1 MMDEKINSN
10 YHQALEH
17 WLDALADQGV
27 FTTDTNLNIISW
39 NHWLEIHSGL
49 LASETIG
56 RNLFEVYPT
65 LTTKGIERF
74 YRQALNGQ
82 VVMLSQRLHHYLLPM
97 NTSAVQY
104 QSSQDQLSYMQ
115 QSARI
120 CPLISESKIMGTIT
134 VIHDVTERVIRETQ
148 LQNQI
153 QELERTDAVLRSTQA
168 KLQHLLASSPAILY
182 TCQENN
188 SEQIT
193 LNINFISDNVLDQ
206 LGYHPNEFIHQPR
219 FYFEHIHPD
228 DTELVL
234 PKIFNLGNTGHEIVE
249 HRFLHA
255 DCRYRWIRNEMKV
268 LSSPEHKI
276 EQVVGAIYDITDR
289 KEAEAQ
295 IEEQAALI
303 GIAKDAIMVKDLEDK
318 ILFWNPGA
326 EKLYGWKASEII
338 GKYANKTLFSQIY
351 ENSFKLAK
359 KSTIENGE
367 WQGELHKITKN
378 GREIIVSSSWT
389 LVRDS
394 KNYPKSIL
402 TVDTDITEKKLL
414 EAQFLRVQRMESI
427 GTLASGIA
435 HDLNNILSPILA
447 AVHLLKMDLPDE
459 KRSQILTMLENN
471 TVRGADLVKQVLSFA
486 KGLEGD
492 RTIIQLRHI
501 VEEVR
506 LIAEE
511 TFPKTIHVVT
521 NVPRELWLIYGDPTQ
536 LHQILMNLSVN
547 ARDAMP
553 NGGTLKI
560 SGENVWI
567 DENYARLNLDAHVGA
582 YVCITVKDT
591 GVGIHPEHLNKIFEP
606 FFTTKEISHGTG
618 LGLSTVMGIVKS
630 HGGFIQVA
638 SQVGE
643 GTQFKVYL
651 PAAPENHA
659 ETIPEIDFPQG
670 QGELILLVDDE
681 LVILEI
687 SQTILESNNYRV
699 LTAKNGIEALARYTQ
714 YGEQISLVLL
724 NMMMPGMDGKTTCK
738 YLRSLNPNLKVV
750 LVSGWPA
757 NFDDD
762 WLAQEKLAGFLS
774 KPYTSQELLKILDKV
789 LHSPN

>member
-1 MMDEKINSN
+1 MMNMNFNTN

-27 FTTDTNLNIISW
+27 FTTDPNLKIISW

-49 LASETIG
+49 SASETIG
-56 RNLFEVYPT
+56 RNLFEVYPP
-65 LTTKGIERF
+65 LAKKGIERF

-82 VVMLSQRLHHYLLPM
+82 VVMLSQRLHRYLLPM
-97 NTSAVQY
+97 STSAVQH
-104 QSSQDQLSYMQ
+104 QLPYMQ

-120 CPLISESKIMGTIT
+120 GPLISESKIVGTIT

-148 LQNQI
+148 LQDQI
-153 QELERTDAVLRSTQA
+153 EELERTDAVLRSTQA
-168 KLQHLLASSPAILY
+168 KLEHLLSSSPAILY
-182 TCQENN
+182 TCQEDH
-188 SEQIT
+188 SDRIT
-193 LNINFISDNVLDQ
+193 LNMTFISDNVLEK
-206 LGYHPNEFIHQPR
+206 LGYHPNQFTHHPN

-234 PKIFNLGNTGHEIVE
+234 TKILNLLPSKHETVE

-255 DCRYRWIRNEMKV
+255 DCSYRWLRNEMKV
-268 LSSPEHKI
+268 IESIDNKI
-276 EQVVGAIYDITDR
+276 AQVVGAIYDITDR

-303 GIAKDAIMVKDLEDK
+303 RIAKDAILVKDLEDR

-326 EKLYGWKASEII
+326 EHLYGWNASEII
-338 GKYANKTLFSQIY
+338 GEDAKHKLFSQIHKNAF
-351 ENSFKLAK
+351 EVAK
-359 KSTIENGE
+359 KNTFDRGE
-367 WQGELHKITKN
+367 WQGELHQITKD
-378 GREIIVSSSWT
+378 GQEIIVSSSWT

-402 TVDTDITEKKLL
+402 TVNTDITEKKLL

-447 AVHLLKMDLPDE
+447 AVHLLKMDLPEE
-459 KRSQILTMLENN
+459 KRDQILTMLENN
-471 TVRGADLVKQVLSFA
+471 TIRGADLVKQVLSFA
-486 KGLEGD
+486 KGLQGE
-492 RTIIQLRHI
+492 RTIVQIRHI
-501 VEEVR
+501 VEEIR
-506 LIAEE
+506 LIADE
-511 TFPKTIHVVT
+511 TFPKTITITT
-521 NVPRELWLIYGDPTQ
+521 NAPRELWLIYGDPTQ

-553 NGGTLKI
+553 NGGSLKI

-567 DENYARLNLDAHVGA
+567 DENYARLNLDADVGA
-582 YVCITVKDT
+582 YICITVKDT
-591 GVGIHPEHLNKIFEP
+591 GTGINPDYLNKIFEP
-606 FFTTKEISHGTG
+606 FFTTKEISQGTG
-618 LGLSTVMGIVKS
+618 LGLSTVMGIIKS

-638 SQVGE
+638 SEVGE
-643 GTQFKVYL
+643 GTQFKIYL

-714 YGEQISLVLL
+714 YGEQINLVLL
-724 NMMMPGMDGKTTCK
+724 NMMMPGMDGKTTLK
-738 YLRSLNPNLKVV
+738 YLRSISPDLKVIG
-750 LVSGWPA
+750 VSGWPSH
-757 NFDDD
+757 FEDDV
-762 WLAQEKLAGFLS
+762 AVKQELVGFLS
-774 KPYTSQELLKILDKV
+774 KPYTSQELLKILAKA
-789 LHSPN
+789 LH

>member
-1 MMDEKINSN
+1 MMNEKFNTN

-27 FTTDTNLNIISW
+27 FTTDPNLNIISW

-49 LASETIG
+49 SASETIG
-56 RNLFEVYPT
+56 HNLFEVYPT
-65 LTTKGIERF
+65 LVKKGIERF

-82 VVMLSQRLHHYLLPM
+82 VVMLSQRLHRYLLPM
-97 NTSAVQY
+97 STSAVQH
-104 QSSQDQLSYMQ
+104 QLSYMQ

-120 CPLISESKIMGTIT
+120 GPLISESKIVGTIT

-148 LQNQI
+148 LQDQI
-153 QELERTDAVLRSTQA
+153 EELERTDAVLRSTQA

-188 SEQIT
+188 TDQIT
-193 LNINFISDNVLDQ
+193 LHMTFISDNVLEQ
-206 LGYHPNEFIHQPR
+206 LGYQPNQFINQPN

-234 PKIFNLGNTGHEIVE
+234 PKILHLGKTGHQIIE

-255 DCRYRWIRNEMKV
+255 DCSYRWLRNEMKV
-268 LSSPEHKI
+268 IDSLDGNI
-276 EQVVGAIYDITDR
+276 EQVVGAMYDITDR

-303 GIAKDAIMVKDLEDK
+303 GIAKDAIMVKDLEDR
-318 ILFWNPGA
+318 ILFWNPSA

-338 GKYANKTLFSQIY
+338 GEYANKKLSSQIY
-351 ENSFKLAK
+351 DNYYKLAK
-359 KSTIENGE
+359 KNTIENGE
-367 WQGELHKITKN
+367 WQGELHKINKN
-378 GREIIVSSSWT
+378 GMEIIVSSSWT

-459 KRSQILTMLENN
+459 KRDQILTMLENN
-471 TVRGADLVKQVLSFA
+471 TIRGADLVKQVLSFA
-486 KGLEGD
+486 KGLEGE
-492 RTIIQLRHI
+492 RTIIQVRHI

-506 LIAEE
+506 LIADE
-511 TFPKTIHVVT
+511 TFPKTITVVT

-536 LHQILMNLSVN
+536 LHQILMNLCVN

-560 SGENVWI
+560 YGENVWI
-567 DENYARLNLDAHVGA
+567 DENYAKLNLDSLVGA
-582 YVCITVKDT
+582 YICITVKDT
-591 GVGIHPEHLNKIFEP
+591 GTGIHPDHLNKIFEP
-606 FFTTKEISHGTG
+606 FFTTKEISRGTG

-638 SQVGE
+638 SQLGE
-643 GTQFKVYL
+643 GTQFKIYL

-687 SQTILESNNYRV
+687 SQTILETNNYRV
-699 LTAKNGIEALARYTQ
+699 ITAKNGIEALARYTQ
-714 YGEQISLVLL
+714 YGEQINLVLL
-724 NMMMPGMDGKTTCK
+724 NMMMPGMDGKTTLK
-738 YLRSLNPNLKVV
+738 YLRSISPHLKVIG
-750 LVSGWPA
+750 VSGWPSH
-757 NFDDD
+757 FEDDM
-762 WLAQEKLAGFLS
+762 AVKQELVGFLS
-774 KPYTSQELLKILDKV
+774 KPYTSQELLKILDKA
-789 LHSPN
+789 LHSPSDISS

>member
-1 MMDEKINSN
+1 MMNTNFNTN

-27 FTTDTNLNIISW
+27 FTTDPNLKIISW

-49 LASETIG
+49 SASETIG

-65 LTTKGIERF
+65 LAKKGIERF

-82 VVMLSQRLHHYLLPM
+82 VVMLSQRLHRYLLPM
-97 NTSAVQY
+97 STSAVQH
-104 QSSQDQLSYMQ
+104 QLPYMQ

-120 CPLISESKIMGTIT
+120 GPLISESNIVGTIT

-148 LQNQI
+148 LQDQI
-153 QELERTDAVLRSTQA
+153 EELERTDAVLRSTQA
-168 KLQHLLASSPAILY
+168 KLEHLLASSPAILY
-182 TCQENN
+182 TCQEDN
-188 SEQIT
+188 SDRII
-193 LNINFISDNVLDQ
+193 LNMTFISENVWEK
-206 LGYHPNEFIHQPR
+206 LGYQPNQFINHPN
-219 FYFEHIHPD
+219 FYFDHIHPD

-234 PKIFNLGNTGHEIVE
+234 PKILNLSLSKHEIIE

-255 DCRYRWIRNEMKV
+255 DCSYRWLRNEMKV
-268 LSSPEHKI
+268 IETIDNKI
-276 EQVVGAIYDITDR
+276 AQVVGAIYDITDR

-303 GIAKDAIMVKDLEDK
+303 RIAKDAILVKDLEDR

-326 EKLYGWKASEII
+326 ENLYGWNASEII
-338 GKYANKTLFSQIY
+338 GEDAKHKLFSQMHKNAF
-351 ENSFKLAK
+351 EVAK
-359 KSTIENGE
+359 KNTFERGE
-367 WQGELHKITKN
+367 WQGELHQITKD
-378 GREIIVSSSWT
+378 GQEIIVSSSWT

-402 TVDTDITEKKLL
+402 TVNTDITEKKLL

-459 KRSQILTMLENN
+459 KRDQILTMLENN
-471 TVRGADLVKQVLSFA
+471 TIRGADLVKQVLSFA
-486 KGLEGD
+486 KGLQGE
-492 RTIIQLRHI
+492 RTIVQVRHI
-501 VEEVR
+501 VEEIR
-506 LIAEE
+506 LIADE
-511 TFPKTIHVVT
+511 TFPKTITITT
-521 NVPRELWLIYGDPTQ
+521 NAPRELWLIYGDPTQ

-553 NGGTLKI
+553 NGGSLKI

-567 DENYARLNLDAHVGA
+567 DENYARLNLDADVGA
-582 YVCITVKDT
+582 YICITVKDT
-591 GVGIHPEHLNKIFEP
+591 GTGINSDHLNKIFEP
-606 FFTTKEISHGTG
+606 FFTTKEISQGTG

-638 SQVGE
+638 SEVGE
-643 GTQFKVYL
+643 GTQFKIYL

-714 YGEQISLVLL
+714 YGEEINLVLL
-724 NMMMPGMDGKTTCK
+724 NMMMPGMDGKTTLK
-738 YLRSLNPNLKVV
+738 YLRSISPYLKVIG
-750 LVSGWPA
+750 VSGWPSH
-757 NFDDD
+757 FEDDM
-762 WLAQEKLAGFLS
+762 AVKQELVGFLS
-774 KPYTSQELLKILDKV
+774 KPYTSQELLKILDKA
-789 LHSPN
+789 LHSPSDIS

>member
-1 MMDEKINSN
+1 MMNEKFNTN

-27 FTTDTNLNIISW
+27 FTTDPNLNIISW

-49 LASETIG
+49 SASETIG

-65 LTTKGIERF
+65 LVKKGIERF

-82 VVMLSQRLHHYLLPM
+82 VVMLSQRLHRYLLPM
-97 NTSAVQY
+97 STSAVQH
-104 QSSQDQLSYMQ
+104 QLSYMQ

-120 CPLISESKIMGTIT
+120 GPLISESKIVGTIT

-148 LQNQI
+148 LQDQI
-153 QELERTDAVLRSTQA
+153 EELERTDAVLRSTQA

-188 SEQIT
+188 TDQIT
-193 LNINFISDNVLDQ
+193 LHMTFISDNVLEQ
-206 LGYHPNEFIHQPR
+206 LGYQPNQFINQPN

-234 PKIFNLGNTGHEIVE
+234 PKILHLGKTGHQIIE

-255 DCRYRWIRNEMKV
+255 DCSYRWLRNEMKV
-268 LSSPEHKI
+268 IDSLDGNI
-276 EQVVGAIYDITDR
+276 EQVVGAMYDITDR

-303 GIAKDAIMVKDLEDK
+303 GIAKDAIMVKDLEDR
-318 ILFWNPGA
+318 ILFWNPSA

-338 GKYANKTLFSQIY
+338 GEYANKKLSSQIY
-351 ENSFKLAK
+351 DNYYKLAK
-359 KSTIENGE
+359 KNTIENGE
-367 WQGELHKITKN
+367 WQGELHKINKN
-378 GREIIVSSSWT
+378 GMEIIVSSSWT

-459 KRSQILTMLENN
+459 KRDQILTMLENN
-471 TVRGADLVKQVLSFA
+471 TIRGADLVKQVLSFA
-486 KGLEGD
+486 KGLEGE
-492 RTIIQLRHI
+492 RTIIQVRHI

-506 LIAEE
+506 LIADE
-511 TFPKTIHVVT
+511 TFPKTITVVT
-521 NVPRELWLIYGDPTQ
+521 NVTRELWLIYGDPTQ
-536 LHQILMNLSVN
+536 LHQILMNLCVN

-560 SGENVWI
+560 YGENVWI
-567 DENYARLNLDAHVGA
+567 DENYAKLNLDSLVGA
-582 YVCITVKDT
+582 YICITVKDT
-591 GVGIHPEHLNKIFEP
+591 GTGIHPDHLNKIFEP
-606 FFTTKEISHGTG
+606 FFTTKEISRGTG

-638 SQVGE
+638 SQLGE
-643 GTQFKVYL
+643 GTQFKIYL

-687 SQTILESNNYRV
+687 SQTILETNNYRV
-699 LTAKNGIEALARYTQ
+699 ITAKNGIEALARYTQ
-714 YGEQISLVLL
+714 YGEQINLVLL
-724 NMMMPGMDGKTTCK
+724 NMMMPGMDGKTTLK
-738 YLRSLNPNLKVV
+738 YLRSISPHLKVIG
-750 LVSGWPA
+750 VSGWPSH
-757 NFDDD
+757 FEDDM
-762 WLAQEKLAGFLS
+762 AVKQELVGFLS
-774 KPYTSQELLKILDKV
+774 KPYTSQELLKILDKA
-789 LHSPN
+789 LHSPSDISC